1 MYSIFIFV
9 VVLVAMSAICSGLNI
24 SLMALRP
31 ADLKRKATL
40 GDLNAKKVLGLRTNS
55 HLSLASIL
63 LTNVAVIS
71 TTSILLEHEFNGL
84 IAGVAST
91 LLIVIFGE
99 ILPQA
104 FFLKNALKITAFFSP
119 VLKGMIII
127 TYPIAKP
134 LQLLLDKLF
143 GHDESRLHSRQEL
156 GLIISEHSG
165 HKDSELDEDEVEII
179 RGALKLSETHVA
191 DIMTRIS
198 EVYVVSDKT
207 VIDANKIDEIKENN
221 YSRIPIFYSETNEP
235 AGVLLMKDLV
245 DIDFDERPY
254 KVTELPIHPIRTV
267 GSRTAL
273 DTMFRKFIAAH
284 SHLMMVEKNDE
295 IIGIVT
301 IEDLLE
307 ELLGH
312 EIEDESDMG
321 RAKPIR

>member
-1 MYSIFIFV
+1 MDSVFFFV
-9 VVLVAMSAICSGLNI
+9 AVLVAMSAICSGLNV
-24 SLMALRP
+24 SLMALKP
-31 ADLKRKATL
+31 AELKRKAAL
-40 GDLNAKKVLGLRTNS
+40 GDANAKKILPLRINS

-71 TTSILLEHEFNGL
+71 ASSLVLEHKYNGL
-84 IAGVAST
+84 VAGIAST

-99 ILPQA
+99 IIPQA
-104 FFLKNALKITAFFSP
+104 FFLKNALRITAFFAP
-119 VLKGMIII
+119 VLRIMIIV

-143 GHDESRLHSRQEL
+143 GHDESKLHSRHEL
-156 GLIISEHSG
+156 GMIIAEHSG
-165 HKDSELDEDEVEII
+165 HKESELDEDEVEII

-191 DIMTRIS
+191 DIMTPITDA
-198 EVYVVSDKT
+198 YVVSNKT
-207 VIDANKIDEIKENN
+207 VIDADKIDEIKQNN
-221 YSRIPIFYSETNEP
+221 YSRIPIIDAKTNEP
-235 AGVLLMKDLV
+235 IGVLRMKDLV

-254 KVTELPIHPIRTV
+254 KVTELTIHPVRTV

-295 IIGIVT
+295 IVGIVT

-321 RAKPIR
+321 RSKR

>member
-1 MYSIFIFV
+1 
-9 VVLVAMSAICSGLNI
+9 MSAVCSGLNI

-31 ADLKRKATL
+31 SDLKRKAAL
-40 GDLNAKKVLGLRTNS
+40 GDANAKKILPLRVNS

-71 TTSILLEHEFNGL
+71 ATSIVLEHRYNGL
-84 IAGVAST
+84 IAGLAST

-99 ILPQA
+99 IIPQA
-104 FFLKNALKITAFFSP
+104 FFLKNALRITAIFAP
-119 VLKGMIII
+119 LLRVMIIV

-134 LQLLLDKLF
+134 LQILLDKLF
-143 GHDESRLHSRQEL
+143 GHDESKLHSRHEL
-156 GLIISEHSG
+156 GLIMAEHLG

-191 DIMTRIS
+191 DIMTPIN

-207 VIDANKIDEIKENN
+207 IIDAHKIDEIKDNN
-221 YSRIPIFYSETNEP
+221 YSRIPIFDSDTQEP
-235 AGVLLMKDLV
+235 TGVLLMKDLV

-254 KVTELPIHPIRTV
+254 QVTELKIHPVRTV

-295 IIGIVT
+295 IVGIVT

-312 EIEDESDMG
+312 EIEDESDMS
-321 RAKPIR
+321 RSKPRQ